1 MAEPEQ
7 CVATAFRH
15 ERSVRRAQHLLAIKQ
30 RRIQDDLDQ
39 FLQHL
44 TLLVPSAESTA
55 DNEIILQAVLED
67 ALDRLGDQAFAA
79 IVLQAFQ
86 RQQDTPP
93 PGLQRRAS

>member
-1 MAEPEQ
+1 MADPES

-30 RRIQDDLDQ
+30 RRIEDDLVQ

-55 DNEIILQAVLED
+55 ENEIIVQAVLED
-67 ALDRLGDQAFAA
+67 ALKRLGDEAFAVL
-79 IVLQAFQ
+79 VLQAFH
-86 RQQDTPP
+86 RPN
-93 PGLQRRAS
+93 